1 EPDARGH
8 PYRFRSG
15 RDGGAAARR
24 TCERVRD
31 SRAAPR
37 AASRARAASMTWEDL
52 DWSRL
57 DRLRNLFLHG
67 GVAEGAYWRDHDDLA
82 HYDFT
87 YAARIGWKWDAVI
100 GELQRRRWQPPTG
113 CVLDWGCGSGVAGRR
128 VVAAWPDAVT
138 GLRVWDQSAVAREF
152 AASKARNAFPTLDV
166 AELA

>member
-1 EPDARGH
+1 
-8 PYRFRSG
+8 
-15 RDGGAAARR
+15 
-24 TCERVRD
+24 
-31 SRAAPR
+31 
-37 AASRARAASMTWEDL
+37 MTWEDL

-67 GVAEGAYWRDHDDLA
+67 GVADGAYWRDHDDLA

-100 GELQRRRWQPPTG
+100 GELQRRHWQPPTG

-166 AELA
+166 AELADPSATRPAVLVISHVLNELDSSGRDALATAIDAAE